1 MIVIRYRILGLRV
14 SDAAVIGFPGPLA
27 GGLARCNK
35 DGKCREHHTV
45 DNHTVDNHTVDLTM
59 NPSRWAAY
67 LPVVV
72 AAVLVVA
79 VTALQG
85 VWTERWSNRDIA
97 GELKA
102 SAEILEE
109 VFPAEVGPWR
119 YVDDVESNAEQLE
132 RAGAVG
138 HVSRLYQHRDTGAK
152 IAAFVICA
160 TPHDA
165 SGHTPDRCY
174 PAAGYVIAEAEHRET
189 ITLADGRKAEA
200 FVGTFRK
207 TGQTIRVFWTY
218 GVRGEWLAPQIARIE
233 LAGTA
238 SVYKLYAIID
248 QSALTPPQATGICN
262 EFLAT
267 MLPEFDRAVA
277 ERQARSPEQAG
288 STAAAKRNEGEAI
301 EEPAVVATVASGE
314 RSSGGGR

>member
-1 MIVIRYRILGLRV
+1 MNPNRLMTFLPV
-14 SDAAVIGFPGPLA
+14 ALA
-27 GGLARCNK
+27 G
-35 DGKCREHHTV
+35 
-45 DNHTVDNHTVDLTM
+45 
-59 NPSRWAAY
+59 
-67 LPVVV
+67 
-72 AAVLVVA
+72 AAVLA
-79 VTALQG
+79 VTAVQG

-109 VFPAEVGPWR
+109 AFPSEVGPWR
-119 YVDDVESNAEQLE
+119 FVDVVESNQEQLE

-152 IAAFVICA
+152 VAAFVICA

-174 PAAGYVIAEAEHRET
+174 PAAGYVIAETEHRET
-189 ITLADGRKAEA
+189 ITLDDGRKAEA

-218 GVRGEWLAPQIARIE
+218 GVHGQWLAPQIARIE

-248 QSALTPPQATGICN
+248 QTALTPSQASTICN
-262 EFLAT
+262 EFLT
-267 MLPEFDRAVA
+267 VMLPEFDRAVA
-277 ERQARSPEQAG
+277 ERQADTNGSLPTSAPTAPVEGRAG
-288 STAAAKRNEGEAI
+288 GDPRETAAVDGLTQELANR
-301 EEPAVVATVASGE
+301 SG
-314 RSSGGGR
+314 R